1 MNLLYGIYIYVLDTS
16 SKGIKKGDY
25 SVIYVKAMRRK
36 KNGSDYKLY
45 RKSKRNTKET
55 KKRSGNTSPRYSA
68 VDTSNTDV
76 NAYTRTPLI
85 IFFLPIP
92 DVLPL
97 RHVSS

>member
-1 MNLLYGIYIYVLDTS
+1 MDTS
-16 SKGIKKGDY
+16 SKGIKNGDY

-36 KNGSDYKLY
+36 KKESDRKLY
-45 RKSKRNTKET
+45 RKSKRNKKET
-55 KKRSGNTSPRYSA
+55 KKGSGTTSPQYSA
-68 VDTSNTDV
+68 VDTSDTDV
-76 NAYTRTPLI
+76 NAHTRTPLI